1 MLVQV
6 YISISFRKKEEKKG
20 WSNNVGGM
28 TYWMFGYG
36 LSYGEDAGTT
46 WFSGFGS
53 FFVTEAGAMQG
64 GHTLRFTLAI

>member
-1 MLVQV
+1 MIVQV
-6 YISISFRKKEEKKG
+6 YISISFRKKEEIRVE
-20 WSNNVGGM
+20 SDNVGGM